1 MFKRNDGSLEFK
13 YENTDKVLAIPYD
26 VPIVG
31 YQNDTVNTLRLWS
44 AEPIYYDK
52 VDSLDDMFFRD
63 LNHQHSIEQISG
75 FLYPD
80 DSSLEGKE
88 LRLKQQ
94 YFLTSATIQHIIKQ
108 FKNNYRLPLNKAT

>member
-1 MFKRNDGSLEFK
+1 MTCRFATTKGLS
-13 YENTDKVLAIPYD
+13 
-26 VPIVG
+26 G
-31 YQNDTVNTLRLWS
+31 
-44 AEPIYYDK
+44 EPINYDK

-108 FKNNYRLPLNKAT
+108 FKNNYRLPLTRLHEKVVIQINDTHPILGIL